1 MLSAEGNFFMATNSN
16 LGKNSRLHLLGAM
29 LLLWCAAICGRL
41 VYLQIF
47 RYGGFVKQAEH
58 QQQREIPLSA
68 KRGVIYDRSGKEL
81 AMSVLVDSAFAVPS
95 EVKDLPTAVS
105 LITRITRDDH
115 NVVLADCRNHKT
127 FCWVARKAD
136 DETIERI
143 KSLNL
148 QGIHFQKEP
157 KRFYPARDLAAQVVG
172 TVGMEDVG
180 QSGIEHAFDEEMRG
194 RAGKMFISVD
204 ARRQWFSD
212 VEKQPEP
219 GASLVL
225 TIDKNIQ
232 YIAEKELDQA
242 IHDTQAIAGTVIV
255 ENPHTGE
262 ILALANRPTFN
273 PNLRKEIT
281 PNALTNRAVS
291 YVYEPGSTFKLVTIS
306 AALEEKLTNPDEV
319 FDCQMGSIVYNGM
332 RIRDSKPHGLLPV
345 WGVLAESSDVGAIKI
360 ALRLGEDR
368 LYKYIRAY
376 GFGQQTGIELPG
388 ETRGLTKPV
397 SRWSK
402 VSIAAISMG
411 QEIGISP
418 LQLSGLISTFAN
430 DGVWVAPCI
439 VAGTVGPNS
448 APQSTP
454 QTVAFHPGASRRVI
468 SSYTAAEMRSMMQKV
483 VIEGTGRKAI
493 LEGYTSAGKTGAAQK
508 VDPATG
514 AYSKTKYI
522 GSFAG
527 FAPVNNP
534 QIVVAVIL
542 DSAVGLHQG
551 GQISAPVFR
560 RISQQVLEYLHVPH
574 DLPLAPQHQL
584 LLAKTKDKDLEEGT
598 PDHPGE
604 PLETAEVNSDSSD
617 GTKAPSVAR
626 ATLRQAQGRLSPATA
641 GADGNVVQAA
651 MREPVSSNA
660 VGGSSTQGNP
670 SKTPDAGTPAQAKL
684 PSTGTVVLDV
694 EQGGIEVP
702 LFVGKTVR
710 GSVEAAQD
718 IGLEL
723 EAVGSGVARQQT
735 PVAGTHVAA
744 GARVTVQFG
753 RKSQDLNHRGHRVHR
768 GRRMNFS
775 VPLRVLCG
783 KTLRFDPQKNRVIR

>member
-1 MLSAEGNFFMATNSN
+1 MANSSN
-16 LGKNSRLHLLGAM
+16 LGKNRRLYLLGGI
-29 LLLWCAAICGRL
+29 LIFWCAMICARL
-41 VYLQIF
+41 VYLQVF
-47 RYGGFVKQAEH
+47 HYGGFVKQAEH
-58 QQQREIPLSA
+58 QQQRAIPLSA
-68 KRGVIYDRSGKEL
+68 KRGVIYDRAGKEL

-105 LITRITRDDH
+105 LITRITGDDR

-143 KSLNL
+143 KSLRL

-172 TVGMEDVG
+172 TVGMEDSG
-180 QSGIEHAFDEEMRG
+180 QSGIEHAFDDELRG

-212 VEKQPEP
+212 VETQPEP
-219 GASLVL
+219 GESLVL

-273 PNLRKEIT
+273 PNLRKQIT
-281 PNALTNRAVS
+281 PAALTNRAVS

-368 LYKYIRAY
+368 FYKYIRAY

-388 ETRGLTKPV
+388 ETRGLSKPV

-418 LQLSGLISTFAN
+418 IQLTGLIGTFAN
-430 DGVWVAPCI
+430 DGVYIAPRI
-439 VAGTVGPNS
+439 VAGKVEAQG
-448 APQSTP
+448 TP
-454 QTVAFHPGASRRVI
+454 QTVAFHPAPSRRVI
-468 SSYTAAEMRSMMQKV
+468 SSFTAAEMRSMMQKV
-483 VIEGTGRKAI
+483 VLEGTGRKAI
-493 LEGYTSAGKTGAAQK
+493 LEGYTSAGKTGTAQK

-551 GQISAPVFR
+551 GQVAAPVFHR
-560 RISQQVLEYLHVPH
+560 VTQQVLEYLHTPH

-598 PDHPGE
+598 PDHLGA
-604 PLETAEVNSDSSD
+604 PLETAEVNGDMLQP
-617 GTKAPSVAR
+617 KPSVER
-626 ATLRQAQGRLSPATA
+626 APLPATA
-641 GADGNVVQAA
+641 GSEGNVTQAA
-651 MREPVSSNA
+651 MREPVNIPPQSVSAENSA
-660 VGGSSTQGNP
+660 SAATP
-670 SKTPDAGTPAQAKL
+670 AKTP
-684 PSTGTVVLDV
+684 SSGTVVLDV
-694 EQGGIEVP
+694 EQGGIVVP
-702 LFVGKTVR
+702 SFVGKTVR
-710 GSVEAAQD
+710 GAVEAAQD
-718 IGLEL
+718 AGLEL
-723 EAVGSGVARQQT
+723 EAVGSGLARVQT
-735 PVAGTHVAA
+735 PLAGTHVAS
-744 GARVTVQFG
+744 GAHVTVQFG
-753 RKSQDLNHRGHRVHR
+753 R
-768 GRRMNFS
+768 
-775 VPLRVLCG
+775 
-783 KTLRFDPQKNRVIR
+783 

>member
-1 MLSAEGNFFMATNSN
+1 MATNSN
-16 LGKNSRLHLLGAM
+16 SGKNARLYLLGAM
-29 LLLWCAAICGRL
+29 LLFWCFAICGRL
-41 VYLQIF
+41 VYLQVF
-47 RYGGFVKQAEH
+47 RYGSFAKQAEH

-68 KRGVIYDRSGKEL
+68 KRGVIYDRAGHEL
-81 AMSVLVDSAFAVPS
+81 AMSVLVDSAFAVPT

-105 LITRITRDDH
+105 LITRITGEDH

-127 FCWVARKAD
+127 FCWVARKGD

-172 TVGMEDVG
+172 TVGMEDSG
-180 QSGIEHAFDEEMRG
+180 QSGIEHAFDDDLRG
-194 RAGKMFISVD
+194 RAGRMLISVD

-219 GASLVL
+219 GQSLVL

-273 PNLRKEIT
+273 PNLRRQIT
-281 PNALTNRAVS
+281 PAALTNRAVS

-345 WGVLAESSDVGAIKI
+345 WGVLSESSDVGSIKI

-368 LYKYIRAY
+368 FYKYIRAF
-376 GFGQQTGIELPG
+376 GFGQPTGIELPG

-418 LQLSGLISTFAN
+418 IQLAGLVSTFAN
-430 DGVWVAPCI
+430 DGVWVAPRI
-439 VAGTVGPNS
+439 VARKVEPNS
-448 APQSTP
+448 APQLE
-454 QTVAFHPGASRRVI
+454 TVAFRPAALRRVI
-468 SSYTAAEMRSMMQKV
+468 SSYTAAQMRAMMQKV
-483 VIEGTGRKAI
+483 VLEGTGRKAL
-493 LEGYTSAGKTGAAQK
+493 LEGYTSAGKTGTAQK

-527 FAPVNNP
+527 FAPLNDP

-551 GQISAPVFR
+551 GQVAAPVFR
-560 RISQQVLEYLHVPH
+560 RVAQQVLEHLHTPH
-574 DLPLAPQHQL
+574 DLPLAPNHQL
-584 LLAKTKDKDLEEGT
+584 LLASRAKDNDLEEGT

-604 PLETAEVNSDSSD
+604 PLETAEVDGASSQQPAD
-617 GTKAPSVAR
+617 KASLAR
-626 ATLRQAQGRLSPATA
+626 APLRQAQAGLSPTIA
-641 GADGNVVQAA
+641 GSEGKVVQAA
-651 MREPVSSNA
+651 MRQSEPIQ
-660 VGGSSTQGNP
+660 GSATEAGKPSPAPEKNP
-670 SKTPDAGTPAQAKL
+670 GTADTAQAKL
-684 PSTGTVVLDV
+684 PATGTVVLDV

-702 LFVGKTVR
+702 SFVGKTVR
-710 GSVEAAQD
+710 GAVEAAQD
-718 IGLEL
+718 AGLEL
-723 EAVGSGVARQQT
+723 EAIGSGVARQQS
-735 PVAGTHVAA
+735 PAAGTHVAV
-744 GARVTVQFG
+744 GAHVTVQFG
-753 RKSQDLNHRGHRVHR
+753 R
-768 GRRMNFS
+768 
-775 VPLRVLCG
+775 
-783 KTLRFDPQKNRVIR
+783 

>member
-1 MLSAEGNFFMATNSN
+1 MAINSN
-16 LGKNSRLHLLGAM
+16 LGKNSRFYLLGGM
-29 LLLWCAAICGRL
+29 LLLWCVAICGRL
-41 VYLQIF
+41 VYLQVF
-47 RYGGFVKQAEH
+47 RYGTFVKQAEH

-68 KRGVIYDRSGKEL
+68 KRGVIYDRAGHEL
-81 AMSVLVDSAFAVPS
+81 AMSVLVDSAFAVPT

-105 LITRITRDDH
+105 LITRITGEDH
-115 NVVLADCRNHKT
+115 NVVLADCRSHKT

-172 TVGMEDVG
+172 TVGMEDSG
-180 QSGIEHAFDEEMRG
+180 QSGIEHEFDEELRG

-219 GASLVL
+219 GENLVL

-232 YIAEKELDQA
+232 YIAEKELEQA

-255 ENPHTGE
+255 ENPRTGE

-273 PNLRKEIT
+273 PNLRKQIT
-281 PNALTNRAVS
+281 PAALTNRAVS

-319 FDCQMGSIVYNGM
+319 FDCQMGAIVYNGM

-368 LYKYIRAY
+368 FYKYIRAY

-418 LQLSGLISTFAN
+418 MQLAGLISTFAN
-430 DGVWVAPCI
+430 DGVWVAPRI
-439 VAGTVGPNS
+439 LTGKV
-448 APQSTP
+448 APQATP
-454 QTVAFHPGASRRVI
+454 QTVAFHPGNSRRVI

-483 VIEGTGRKAI
+483 VLEGTGRKAI
-493 LEGYTSAGKTGAAQK
+493 LEGYSSAGKTGTAQK

-551 GQISAPVFR
+551 GQVSAPVFR
-560 RISQQVLEYLHVPH
+560 RVAQQVLEYLHTPH
-574 DLPLAPQHQL
+574 DLPLAPDHQL
-584 LLAKTKDKDLEEGT
+584 LLAQAKMKDKDLEEGT

-604 PLETAEVNSDSSD
+604 PLETAEVNGDSSD
-617 GTKAPSVAR
+617 PTASKAGVAR
-626 ATLRQAQGRLSPATA
+626 APSPATA
-641 GADGNVVQAA
+641 GSDGSVVPAA
-651 MREPVSSNA
+651 MRQSEPIASAVSQTQPTKNSSA
-660 VGGSSTQGNP
+660 V
-670 SKTPDAGTPAQAKL
+670 DAAAGPAKL
-684 PSTGTVVLDV
+684 PMTGTVVLDV

-702 LFVGKTVR
+702 SFVGKTVR
-710 GSVEAAQD
+710 SAVEAAQD
-718 IGLEL
+718 SGLAL
-723 EAVGSGVARQQT
+723 EAVGSGVARQQS
-735 PVAGTHVAA
+735 PPAGTHVAA
-744 GARVTVQFG
+744 GAHITVQFG
-753 RKSQDLNHRGHRVHR
+753 R
-768 GRRMNFS
+768 
-775 VPLRVLCG
+775 
-783 KTLRFDPQKNRVIR
+783 

>member
-1 MLSAEGNFFMATNSN
+1 MATANFYP
-16 LGKNSRLHLLGAM
+16 GKNSRLYLLSAI
-29 LLLWCAAICGRL
+29 LVFWCVAICGRL
-41 VYLQIF
+41 VFLQIF
-47 RYGGFVKQAEH
+47 SYGKFVKQAGH
-58 QQQREIPLSA
+58 QQQRAIPLAA
-68 KRGVIYDRSGKEL
+68 KRGVIYDRAGHEL
-81 AMSVLVDSAFAVPS
+81 AMSVLVDSAFAVPT

-105 LITRITRDDH
+105 LITRITGDDYS
-115 NVVLADCRNHKT
+115 VVLADCRAHKT
-127 FCWVARKAD
+127 FCWVARKAN
-136 DETIERI
+136 DETIQRI
-143 KSLNL
+143 NSLKL

-157 KRFYPARDLAAQVVG
+157 KRFYPARDLAAQVLG
-172 TVGMEDVG
+172 SVGMEDSG
-180 QSGIEHAFDEEMRG
+180 QSGIEHEFDDELRG

-204 ARRQWFSD
+204 ARRQWFAD
-212 VEKQPEP
+212 VETQPDP
-219 GASLVL
+219 GDNLVL

-273 PNLRKEIT
+273 PNLRKQIT
-281 PNALTNRAVS
+281 PGALTNRAVS

-306 AALEEKLTNPDEV
+306 AALEEKVTNPNEL
-319 FDCQMGSIVYNGM
+319 FDCQMGAIVYNGM
-332 RIRDSKPHGLLPV
+332 RIRDSKPHGILPV

-368 LYKYIRAY
+368 FYKYIRAY

-388 ETRGLTKPV
+388 ETRGLTKPP

-418 LQLSGLISTFAN
+418 LQLTGLISTFAN
-430 DGVWVAPCI
+430 DGVWVAPRI
-439 VAGTVGPNS
+439 VTERVQPRG
-448 APQSTP
+448 TP
-454 QTVAFHPGASRRVI
+454 QTVAFHPGAAHRVI

-483 VIEGTGRKAI
+483 VLEGTGRKAI
-493 LEGYTSAGKTGAAQK
+493 LEGYSSAGKTGTAQK

-514 AYSKTKYI
+514 VYSKTKYI

-551 GQISAPVFR
+551 GQVAAPVYR

-584 LLAKTKDKDLEEGT
+584 LLARMKDKDLEEGT

-604 PLETAEVNSDSSD
+604 TLETAEVNGNSSD
-617 GTKAPSVAR
+617 AAKPGVAR
-626 ATLRQAQGRLSPATA
+626 SRSPADA
-641 GADGNVVQAA
+641 EANGNVVQAA
-651 MREPVSSNA
+651 VRELVSPNGPDVPA
-660 VGGSSTQGNP
+660 APNKSSETATAP
-670 SKTPDAGTPAQAKL
+670 TKL

-702 LFVGKTVR
+702 SFVGKTVR
-710 GSVEAAQD
+710 GAVEAAQD

-723 EAVGSGVARQQT
+723 DAVGSGVARQQT
-735 PVAGTHVAA
+735 PAPGTHVAA

-753 RKSQDLNHRGHRVHR
+753 R
-768 GRRMNFS
+768 
-775 VPLRVLCG
+775 
-783 KTLRFDPQKNRVIR
+783 

>member
-1 MLSAEGNFFMATNSN
+1 MAINSN
-16 LGKNSRLHLLGAM
+16 LGKHSRLYLLAGM
-29 LLLWCAAICGRL
+29 LLFWCLAICGRL
-41 VYLQIF
+41 VFLQIF
-47 RYGGFVKQAEH
+47 RYGSFVKQAEH
-58 QQQREIPLSA
+58 QQQREIPLSP
-68 KRGVIYDRSGKEL
+68 KRGVIYDRAGHEL

-105 LITRITRDDH
+105 LITRITGEDH

-172 TVGMEDVG
+172 TVGMEDAG
-180 QSGIEHAFDEEMRG
+180 QSGIEHAFDDELRG
-194 RAGKMFISVD
+194 RAGKMLISVD

-219 GASLVL
+219 GENLVL

-232 YIAEKELDQA
+232 YIAEKELGQA

-273 PNLRKEIT
+273 PNLRKQVT
-281 PNALTNRAVS
+281 PGALTNRAVS

-368 LYKYIRAY
+368 FYKYIRAY

-418 LQLSGLISTFAN
+418 LQLSALISTFAN
-430 DGVWVAPCI
+430 DGVWVAPRI
-439 VAGTVGPNS
+439 VAGRV
-448 APQSTP
+448 APQSIP
-454 QTVAFHPGASRRVI
+454 QTVAFHPGSSRRVI

-483 VIEGTGRKAI
+483 VLEGTGRKAI
-493 LEGYTSAGKTGAAQK
+493 LEGYSSAGKTGTAQK

-551 GQISAPVFR
+551 GQVSAPVF
-560 RISQQVLEYLHVPH
+560 
-574 DLPLAPQHQL
+574 
-584 LLAKTKDKDLEEGT
+584 
-598 PDHPGE
+598 
-604 PLETAEVNSDSSD
+604 
-617 GTKAPSVAR
+617 
-626 ATLRQAQGRLSPATA
+626 
-641 GADGNVVQAA
+641 
-651 MREPVSSNA
+651 
-660 VGGSSTQGNP
+660 
-670 SKTPDAGTPAQAKL
+670 
-684 PSTGTVVLDV
+684 
-694 EQGGIEVP
+694 
-702 LFVGKTVR
+702 
-710 GSVEAAQD
+710 
-718 IGLEL
+718 
-723 EAVGSGVARQQT
+723 
-735 PVAGTHVAA
+735 
-744 GARVTVQFG
+744 
-753 RKSQDLNHRGHRVHR
+753 HRPTI
-768 GRRMNFS
+768 F
-775 VPLRVLCG
+775 PLRRSINSCWPRR
-783 KTLRFDPQKNRVIR
+783 K

>member
-1 MLSAEGNFFMATNSN
+1 MATTPI
-16 LGKNSRLHLLGAM
+16 LGKNSRLYLLGGI
-29 LLLWCAAICGRL
+29 LLFWCLAISFRL

-47 RYGGFVKQAEH
+47 RYGSFVKQAEH

-68 KRGVIYDRSGKEL
+68 KRGVIYDRAGHEL

-105 LITRITRDDH
+105 LITRITGEDH
-115 NVVLADCRNHKT
+115 NVVLADCHSHKT

-136 DETIERI
+136 DETIQRI
-143 KSLNL
+143 KSLSL

-172 TVGMEDVG
+172 TVGMEDSG
-180 QSGIEHAFDEEMRG
+180 QSGIEHAFDDELRG
-194 RAGKMFISVD
+194 RAGKMSISVD

-219 GASLVL
+219 GENLVL
-225 TIDKNIQ
+225 TVDKNIQ
-232 YIAEKELDQA
+232 YIAEKELEQA
-242 IHDTQAIAGTVIV
+242 IHDTRAIAGTVIV

-273 PNLRKEIT
+273 PNLRKQIT
-281 PNALTNRAVS
+281 PGALTNRAVS

-368 LYKYIRAY
+368 FYKYIRAY

-418 LQLSGLISTFAN
+418 LQLSALISTFAN
-430 DGVWVAPCI
+430 DGVWVAPRI
-439 VAGTVGPNS
+439 VAGTMD
-448 APQSTP
+448 PQSSPKKSLP
-454 QTVAFHPGASRRVI
+454 QTVAFHSGTSRRVI

-483 VIEGTGRKAI
+483 VLEGTGRKAI
-493 LEGYTSAGKTGAAQK
+493 LEGYTSAGKTGTAQK

-551 GQISAPVFR
+551 GQVSAPVFR
-560 RISQQVLEYLHVPH
+560 RVTQQVLEYLHTPH

-584 LLAKTKDKDLEEGT
+584 LLAQAKMKDKDLEEGT

-604 PLETAEVNSDSSD
+604 PLETAEVNGDTMPSSAS
-617 GTKAPSVAR
+617 KPSVAR
-626 ATLRQAQGRLSPATA
+626 EPSPANRRS
-641 GADGNVVQAA
+641 DGNVVQAA
-651 MREPVSSNA
+651 IRQNESMPGEA
-660 VGGSSTQGNP
+660 GP
-670 SKTPDAGTPAQAKL
+670 SGPARNEDVADAAALQAKI
-684 PSTGTVVLDV
+684 PATGTVVLDV

-702 LFVGKTVR
+702 SFVGKTVR
-710 GSVEAAQD
+710 GAVESAQD
-718 IGLEL
+718 AGLEL
-723 EAVGSGVARQQT
+723 EAVGSGVARQQS
-735 PVAGTHVAA
+735 PLPGTHVAA
-744 GARVTVQFG
+744 GAHVTVQFG
-753 RKSQDLNHRGHRVHR
+753 R
-768 GRRMNFS
+768 
-775 VPLRVLCG
+775 
-783 KTLRFDPQKNRVIR
+783 